1 MKINRV
7 QRCNVFL
14 YHLTYLEY
22 VVPLTIVIY
31 SFAMP
36 WDLLYLDTVR
46 PVNVMSSVP
55 SVLVF

>member
-1 MKINRV
+1 MKINNV

-14 YHLTYLEY
+14 YHLTCLEY
-22 VVPLTIVIY
+22 VVPLVIVIY

-36 WDLLYLDTVR
+36 LDLLYLDTLR
-46 PVNVMSSVP
+46 PVSLMSSVP